1 MFTKDSQ
8 IAKHLVGFFTLFMDN
23 YRLKPNQDFMM
34 IFLCLFCIFNE
45 SKYNAGMFSWENV
58 EFLQIFLFCIK
69 EDFTFCVNHNLFSFV
84 ALQVSYRFSQLNIE
98 ACRRN

>member
-45 SKYNAGMFSWENV
+45 SKYNAGMFSWENF

-69 EDFTFCVNHNLFSFV
+69 KILLFVLLIICFHMDLV
-84 ALQVSYRFSQLNIE
+84 YDCTKGII
-98 ACRRN
+98 